1 MFVVTNRDLQTRMKE
16 IRARVNEGE
25 DAISHS
31 SKGTD
36 DLVIVSLHRYNQ
48 MLDILYM
55 EHELKENFEER
66 RNGKTKL

>member
-25 DAISHS
+25 DAIYHS